1 MKVASRGYGDAVRAL
16 GHTKGAKVTVGR
28 GQPNRK
34 EGSDGEL
41 TLRNTSRGVILY
53 AKFAGEWYS
62 LHTNSALTEGMI
74 IMWSGFRNSIPKGW
88 FLCDGSNGTPDLQAK
103 FIIGAG
109 AKTTGGHYTTTFFG
123 PSSDYNSLGL
133 LSGATPSTSGVV
145 TDQAITASINNG
157 VTVSIT
163 NPSNTGDTTLGIGE
177 IPSHDHSYRKVS
189 SDTVSTGMGG
199 SNAPDFYT
207 TGDTG
212 NTGGGGSH
220 NHTIGSSSASV
231 GGSITLA
238 SGSTNH
244 SSTSKPLVDWYSLA
258 FIQFRGVSIS
268 EDSAAVDFDIG
279 GGPSQGSPSSSDIE
293 LKENIEFI
301 GLSPLGTRIYEF
313 EYIDKSYGEGRYRG
327 VMAHE
332 VPNAAFRHTDGYLWV
347 DYDKV
352 DVKHERVR

>member
-1 MKVASRGYGDAVRAL
+1 
-16 GHTKGAKVTVGR
+16 
-28 GQPNRK
+28 
-34 EGSDGEL
+34 
-41 TLRNTSRGVILY
+41 
-53 AKFAGEWYS
+53 
-62 LHTNSALTEGMI
+62 
-74 IMWSGFRNSIPKGW
+74 
-88 FLCDGSNGTPDLQAK
+88 
-103 FIIGAG
+103 
-109 AKTTGGHYTTTFFG
+109 
-123 PSSDYNSLGL
+123 
-133 LSGATPSTSGVV
+133 
-145 TDQAITASINNG
+145 
-157 VTVSIT
+157 
-163 NPSNTGDTTLGIGE
+163 
-177 IPSHDHSYRKVS
+177 
-189 SDTVSTGMGG
+189 MGG